1 MYVHEPSESPLLLA
15 YRRMPRKI
23 TGIVTPEPIVSVVAN
38 SAVSCACDAT
48 IGAYRGLA
56 RQLYEKA
63 LKGVIAG
70 LRPRLRT

>member
-1 MYVHEPSESPLLLA
+1 MYMSRVKVPSYSLVAECHEKLQVF
-15 YRRMPRKI
+15 
-23 TGIVTPEPIVSVVAN
+23 VTPEPIVSVVAN

-48 IGAYRGLA
+48 IGAYRGLT